1 MKKVKALKY
10 FNGIKIETIT
20 ESEIIKTISL
30 DSNDNHKAYIHGVY
44 PPDFKFSQT
53 IVAPY
58 MELLDMVK
66 EHE

>member
-20 ESEIIKTISL
+20 ENEIIKTISL

-58 MELLDMVK
+58 IEVIEAEK
-66 EHE
+66 N